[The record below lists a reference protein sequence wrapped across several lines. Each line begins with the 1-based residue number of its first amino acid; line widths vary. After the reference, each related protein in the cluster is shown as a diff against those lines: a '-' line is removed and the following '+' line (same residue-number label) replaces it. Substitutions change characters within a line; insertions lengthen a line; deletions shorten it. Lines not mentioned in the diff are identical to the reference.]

1 MGKLKITQK
10 QAEKLGLDPYTRY
23 SPLLEKC
30 CFLLSANESYQNV
43 EKDFSVLTGMK
54 ISHSTSQR
62 KVVKR
67 KWELPDAKQRVSEI
81 SVDGGSIR
89 LRSKS
94 QGEKSFW
101 KQYKTARLQGIYYGA
116 FYQDNL
122 SLTDWINS
130 QQITSPLYCLGDGH
144 DVIWNIRAEIGDKK
158 HRIEI
163 LDWYHLMENLHKI
176 ETKKKDLLQLQAYLW
191 FGEVET
197 SISYLKKLKPIGG
210 SNFCNYLK
218 KHQSR
223 IVNYHYFQCQK
234 ICSIGSGAVE
244 TAVKQI
250 NHRVQLP
257 GAQWKE
263 ENVPQILQLR
273 CSYLNG
279 KFAI

>member
-1 MGKLKITQK
+1 MGI
-10 QAEKLGLDPYTRY
+10 EPYTRY

-43 EKDFSVLTGMK
+43 EKDFIVLTGMK

-67 KWELPDAKQRVSEI
+67 QWELPDAKQKVSEI

-89 LRSKS
+89 LRSEVK
-94 QGEKSFW
+94 GEKSFW

-130 QQITSPLYCLGDGH
+130 QKISSPLYCLGDGH
-144 DVIWNIRAEIGDKK
+144 DGIWNIMAEIGDKK
-158 HRIEI
+158 NRIEI

-176 ETKKKDLLQLQAYLW
+176 ETKKKYLLQLQAYLW
-191 FGEVET
+191 FGDVET
-197 SISYLKKLKPIGG
+197 SINYLKKLKPIGG
-210 SNFCNYLK
+210 SNFCHYLK
-218 KHQSR
+218 KHQLR
-223 IVNYHYFQCQK
+223 IINYHYFQWQK

-250 NHRVQLP
+250 NYRVQLP
-257 GAQWKE
+257 GAQWKK
-263 ENVPQILQLR
+263 ENIPQILQLR